1 MEVSFSPPNLK
12 RIGYPKNTIYMKKI
26 EIQIIVE
33 EDKVAT
39 AIKTNGYSDDN
50 ISDQFELLG
59 IIENAKG
66 IIQERIKKLADVRG
80 KI

>member
-1 MEVSFSPPNLK
+1 MKRLRIEV
-12 RIGYPKNTIYMKKI
+12 RIN
-26 EIQIIVE
+26 

-39 AIKTNGYSDDN
+39 AIQTNGYSDKS

-59 IIENAKG
+59 ITENLKG
-66 IIQERIKKLADVRG
+66 IIQERIKKLVDA